1 MSIDADKQEKYRQI
15 MERVVIPESVRRA
28 NSPEEIERR
37 LRKPLAPGQV
47 WTVADDDEFC
57 HVVIQSVHEDPRI
70 VTVVPMSLDL
80 ESETPDSLVLMTGGI
95 EGLPSIAWPD
105 LAKDIPTR
113 VLCKPL

>member
-47 WTVADDDEFC
+47 WTVADD
-57 HVVIQSVHEDPRI
+57 VNSAMWLSSPY
-70 VTVVPMSLDL
+70 M
-80 ESETPDSLVLMTGGI
+80 
-95 EGLPSIAWPD
+95 
-105 LAKDIPTR
+105 KTR
-113 VLCKPL
+113 AS

>member
-47 WTVADDDEFC
+47 
-57 HVVIQSVHEDPRI
+57 
-70 VTVVPMSLDL
+70 
-80 ESETPDSLVLMTGGI
+80 
-95 EGLPSIAWPD
+95 
-105 LAKDIPTR
+105 
-113 VLCKPL
+113 

>member
-1 MSIDADKQEKYRQI
+1 MSVDADKQKKYRQI

-47 WTVADDDEFC
+47 WTVVDDDEFC

-80 ESETPDSLVLMTGGI
+80 ESETPDSLVLMTVNI
-95 EGLPSIAWPD
+95 
-105 LAKDIPTR
+105 
-113 VLCKPL
+113 